1 MAKKD
6 TLEPRSYIPKGEINM
21 LTERMMIVD
30 ALIKVAM
37 LIVTVIL
44 IPAAKGWIER
54 NRDNKEIQLVLQMAD
69 IAVKSVEND
78 LATEAG
84 QVKKAEAM
92 KRLAEQVAS
101 WGVKGFTES
110 ELNHYIETAVKEM
123 WEEAIPS
130 PVSIENEP
138 VIVEEIAV
146 FNDPAFDIDPTDPE
160 Y

>member
-1 MAKKD
+1 
-6 TLEPRSYIPKGEINM
+6 M

-37 LIVTVIL
+37 LLVTAIL
-44 IPAAKGWIER
+44 IPAIKGWIER

-84 QVKKAEAM
+84 QIKKAEAM
-92 KRLAEQVAS
+92 KRLADQIAS
-101 WGVKGFTES
+101 WGIKGFTQE

-123 WEEAIPS
+123 WEETIPS

-146 FNDPAFDIDPTDPE
+146 LNDPAFDVDPTDPE

>member
-1 MAKKD
+1 M
-6 TLEPRSYIPKGEINM
+6 
-21 LTERMMIVD
+21 TERMMIID

-37 LIVTVIL
+37 LLVTAIL
-44 IPAAKGWIER
+44 IPAIKGWIER

-84 QVKKAEAM
+84 QIKKAEAM
-92 KRLAEQVAS
+92 KRLADQIAS
-101 WGVKGFTES
+101 WGVKGFTQE

-123 WEEAIPS
+123 WEETIPS

-138 VIVEEIAV
+138 VIVEEIAAL
-146 FNDPAFDIDPTDPE
+146 NDPTFDIDSTDPE
-160 Y
+160 H